1 MNTTAL
7 LCVLCDHQARIT
19 DTDHGNRSYVAC
31 SDEACGDYEI
41 SKRAAREI
49 ADNADR
55 KQGLQ
60 QLVVQANAKGE
71 VLEIVIGPDG
81 HLQTTSA
88 RQP

>member
-7 LCVLCDHQARIT
+7 LCVLCDHQARFT

-41 SKRAAREI
+41 SKRAAKDI
-49 ADNADR
+49 ASNAER
-55 KQGLQ
+55 KAALRH
-60 QLVVQANAKGE
+60 LVVQANAEGE

-81 HLQTTSA
+81 QLQATSA